1 MAVID
6 RRPLCILVPGA
17 PLDAVSVRELES
29 VVYDYRFENL
39 IEHRAV
45 NALEAV

>member
-17 PLDAVSVRELES
+17 PLDAVSIRELGA
-29 VVYDYRFENL
+29 VVYDWRFENL

-45 NALEAV
+45 NTLEAV